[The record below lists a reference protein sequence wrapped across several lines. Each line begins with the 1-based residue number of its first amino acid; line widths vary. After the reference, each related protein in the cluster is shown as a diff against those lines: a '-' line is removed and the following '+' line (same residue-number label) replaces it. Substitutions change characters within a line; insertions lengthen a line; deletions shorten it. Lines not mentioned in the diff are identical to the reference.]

1 MTVWFVA
8 AVPVLIMFFALA
20 MERLEN
26 RLRHLTVQE
35 NEVEEF
41 LQAARPEEVRV
52 LFGSGIG
59 GALELFRLRRLS
71 RHRSTPQ
78 RGATQRRRP
87 TQQRPSHVTP
97 HPARVLN
104 STDVIGGTGIG
115 SLTAG
120 PVPLGELEERGERPL
135 GQGRHL
141 PGCRS
146 GGG

>member
-1 MTVWFVA
+1 MIPRTMTVWFVV

-59 GALELFRLRRLS
+59 RALELFRLRRRPLPGP
-71 RHRSTPQ
+71 HNSTPHGGSPSK
-78 RGATQRRRP
+78 GAP
-87 TQQRPSHVTP
+87 T
-97 HPARVLN
+97 
-104 STDVIGGTGIG
+104 GGSPNG
-115 SLTAG
+115 AG
-120 PVPLGELEERGERPL
+120 PRDVDLVTSRRTR
-135 GQGRHL
+135 QQ
-141 PGCRS
+141 S
-146 GGG
+146 